1 MSVLNF
7 DSFND
12 IASDYDPL
20 KNKSRNIMT
29 CYERTNVIGFRLE
42 QLAFG
47 ARPLLEMSDIEN
59 CETIRDIAKM
69 ELVKNLLPF
78 IICRNMPN
86 NGKEYWKLRDM
97 IILDQ

>member
-1 MSVLNF
+1 MSSVLNF
-7 DSFND
+7 DSFSD
-12 IASDYDPL
+12 ITTNYDPS

-29 CYERTNVIGFRLE
+29 CYEKTNVIGFRLE

-47 ARPLLEMSDIEN
+47 AKPMLESKDLTK

-69 ELVKNLLPF
+69 ELKMNVLPF
-78 IICRNMPN
+78 IICRNMN

-97 IILDQ
+97 IIME